1 MSDHPALSKER
12 ILRTAL
18 NMVDDEGLSKFSMKK
33 LADELGVYPT
43 AVTWH
48 VGTRDELLTALS
60 AMIFDNVELPDDRD
74 RDWRSWLHDTAEVVR
89 AELHR
94 HPNLAN
100 LAGNRLSPV
109 APSLPF
115 VERVLRVL
123 LNVGVREEALLHSY
137 NTYVGCLLGWVTLEL
152 SQAPPKPEKVKE
164 RYEGALEDLNPN
176 LYMALSAN
184 QDLMRDRA
192 FMLRWTA
199 GVKNPLDDSFRF
211 MMDAVIDGIAAHAA
225 PAE

>member
-1 MSDHPALSKER
+1 MLDHPALTKEK

-18 NMVDDEGLSKFSMKK
+18 RMVDEVGLSKFSMKK

-60 AMIFDNVELPDDRD
+60 AMIFNNVELPDDRD
-74 RDWRSWLHDTAEVVR
+74 RDWRIWLHDTADAVR

-94 HPNLAN
+94 HPHLAN

-123 LNVGVREEALLHSY
+123 LTMGVREEALLHAY

-152 SQAPPKPEKVKE
+152 SQAPPKPDRAKE

-176 LYMALSAN
+176 LYVALSAN
-184 QDLMRDRA
+184 KDLMRDRA
-192 FMLRWTA
+192 FMLRWTE
-199 GVKNPLDDSFRF
+199 GVRNPLDDSFRF
-211 MMDAVIDGIAAHAA
+211 MIDTVIDGIAAHVT
-225 PAE
+225 PTD

>member
-1 MSDHPALSKER
+1 MSDHPALTKER
-12 ILRTAL
+12 ILQTAL
-18 NMVDDEGLSKFSMKK
+18 RMVDEVGLSRFSMKK

-60 AMIFDNVELPDDRD
+60 AMIFNNVELPDDRD
-74 RDWRSWLHDTAEVVR
+74 RDWRNWLHDTADAVR

-123 LNVGVREEALLHSY
+123 LTIGVREQALLHSY
-137 NTYVGCLLGWVTLEL
+137 NSYVGCLLGWVTLEL
-152 SQAPPKPEKVKE
+152 SQGPPKPEQAKE
-164 RYEGALEDLNPN
+164 RYDDALDGLNPN
-176 LYMALSAN
+176 LYMALSENRA
-184 QDLMRDRA
+184 LLRDRA
-192 FMLRWTA
+192 FMLRWTE
-199 GVKNPLDDSFRF
+199 GVRNPLDDSFHF
-211 MMDAVIDGIAAHAA
+211 MIGAVIDGIAAQVT
-225 PAE
+225 PVE